1 MPDHDSNCMGIR
13 RPPLFIAILD
23 FIVCLVLIIGILQV
37 SYSEE
42 KETETW
48 ELQGR
53 IFFCVMLF
61 SRLLCSVFS
70 EFTRQRWIKGLFLD
84 KRETV
89 KIFAIMRY
97 LFTSVVLV
105 PGMTLCNRYLE
116 FKGTMI
122 AIISAILVFQE
133 LVVFIMIAY
142 KIRKANPPP
151 KI

>member
-1 MPDHDSNCMGIR
+1 
-13 RPPLFIAILD
+13 
-23 FIVCLVLIIGILQV
+23 
-37 SYSEE
+37 
-42 KETETW
+42 
-48 ELQGR
+48 
-53 IFFCVMLF
+53 MLF
-61 SRLLCSVFS
+61 VRLLCSVFS
-70 EFTRQRWIKGLFLD
+70 EFTRQRWLKGLFLD

>member
-1 MPDHDSNCMGIR
+1 M
-13 RPPLFIAILD
+13 LFIRFL
-23 FIVCLVLIIGILQV
+23 
-37 SYSEE
+37 S
-42 KETETW
+42 
-48 ELQGR
+48 
-53 IFFCVMLF
+53 
-61 SRLLCSVFS
+61 SVFS
-70 EFTRQRWIKGLFLD
+70 EFLRQRWLKGLFLD

-151 KI
+151 KMQFLDRRFGPEIDREIAFMQINIVNSEVHDELSK